1 MSFADTFRRI
11 VAHLNQCKLNY
22 MVVGSFAS
30 TYYSEPR
37 STADLDVV
45 IEATSEQVKHL
56 VADLQASDYYAEL
69 GAALDALRQES
80 LFNVIDNRTGWKIDL
95 IFRKSRAFDREEF
108 RRRVAAKLFDIQL
121 FVASAEDV
129 IISKLEWSKLGG
141 SQRQIED
148 VAKVL
153 AAQWQTLDQI
163 YLSKWIGELGL
174 QEQWSAAKRFAEIA
188 D

>member
-1 MSFADTFRRI
+1 MSFAEAVQRI
-11 VAHLNQCKLNY
+11 LEHLNQSNLNY

-30 TYYSEPR
+30 TYYSAPR
-37 STADLDVV
+37 STADIDLV
-45 IEATSEQVKHL
+45 IEATPEQLTRL
-56 VADLQASDYYAEL
+56 VNDLQASDYYAEL
-69 GAALDALRQES
+69 DAALDALRDES

-95 IFRKSRAFDREEF
+95 ILRKSRPFDREEF
-108 RRRVAAKLFDIQL
+108 QRRMPAKLFDIPL

-129 IISKLEWSKLGG
+129 IISKLEWAKLGG

-153 AAQWQTLDQI
+153 AAQWETLDQI
-163 YLSKWIGELGL
+163 YLSKWIGELEL
-174 QEQWSAAKRFAEIA
+174 QEQWSAAKRSSEIA